1 MRHRWK
7 IKLDETHSTNK
18 KYFWMKHRWKIK
30 LDEIPSTIKKI
41 FWMRYIRQIKIVMRQ
56 WWNIKSDEIPFEN
69 EKSTKTWKWP
79 QKLKIDRQTPKV
91 TNLTPIWTKSR
102 VSDPD
107 LDQKRGGIPETR
119 SDPKNGQVLV
129 KMRVYYIVPPN
140 CVLRILTSKLVQVFT
155 ISTRTR
161 AHEKWIRLW
170 FYKGVVVLRKT
181 SFFYENKGLPHEN
194 RCFGQNRP
202 I

>member
-1 MRHRWK
+1 
-7 IKLDETHSTNK
+7 
-18 KYFWMKHRWKIK
+18 
-30 LDEIPSTIKKI
+30 
-41 FWMRYIRQIKIVMRQ
+41 MRQ
-56 WWNIKSDEIPFEN
+56 WWNIKSDETPFEN
-69 EKSTKTWKWP
+69 EKSTKTWKS
-79 QKLKIDRQTPKV
+79 TPKHENDRK
-91 TNLTPIWTKSR
+91 TWKSTKTGPRTQNWTKSR